1 MIWIYGLLISSV
13 LIISFMFLMKITV
26 IKKIKSEL
34 GLQRHDQHVMIDK
47 RPFELVILNVPHQSS
62 LSVNS
67 PQAIEIRGK
76 ASEVKFFDLKKG
88 YLFVIYPSQEN
99 LFVAINE
106 NEVRFFD
113 DTERIHGSYFIRRHH
128 IKTFLKEY
136 IT

>member
-13 LIISFMFLMKITV
+13 LIISLMFLMKITV

-47 RPFELVILNVPHQSS
+47 RPFELVILSVPHQSS
-62 LSVNS
+62 LYVNS
-67 PQAIEIRGK
+67 TQAIEIRGK
-76 ASEVKFFDLKKG
+76 TSEVKFFNLKKG
-88 YLFVIYPSQEN
+88 YLFVIHPSQEK

-113 DTERIHGSYFIRRHH
+113 DMEQIHGSYFIRRHH
-128 IKTFLKEY
+128 IKRFLKEY